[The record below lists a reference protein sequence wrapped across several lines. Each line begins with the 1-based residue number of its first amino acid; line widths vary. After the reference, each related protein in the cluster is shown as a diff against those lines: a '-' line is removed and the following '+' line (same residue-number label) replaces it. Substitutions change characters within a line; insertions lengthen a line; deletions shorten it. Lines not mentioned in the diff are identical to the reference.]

1 MKRRERDIMAYP
13 PLENHYYIHIGDKY
27 VDFDT
32 LTEEQQKKISQAL
45 NEQAARTIV
54 LPLEEETV

>member
-1 MKRRERDIMAYP
+1 MAYP
-13 PLENHYYIHIGDKY
+13 PLENHYYIHIGDEY

-32 LTEEQQKKISQAL
+32 LTEEQQKKVSQAL
-45 NEQAARTIV
+45 NEQAARAIV

>member
-1 MKRRERDIMAYP
+1 MAYP
-13 PLENHYYIHIGDKY
+13 PLENHYYIHIGDEY

-32 LTEEQQKKISQAL
+32 LTKEQQKKISQAL